1 MSHQKASPLSLTAIA
16 GLALLSAGCSKSNN
30 STIAV
35 GMSSQISGKN
45 YLAFQSSGSDF
56 GPYYAVAG
64 AGVMGGDTVTLTVY
78 FATPLVLDQQVSS
91 DSNSFARIDYMLLR
105 NNAPYAVYSAAN
117 SYGGHACYTITAV
130 DTAKHT
136 IAGSFS
142 GTATISTHVGNLPD
156 SVVITNGAFNI
167 SYQ

>member
-1 MSHQKASPLSLTAIA
+1 MSHKKASTLSLTAIA
-16 GLALLSAGCSKSNN
+16 GLALLAAGCSKSNYD
-30 STIAV
+30 TIAT
-35 GMSSQISGKN
+35 GMSSRISGKN
-45 YLAFQSSGSDF
+45 YQAFQSSGSNF

-78 FATPLVLDQQVSS
+78 LATPLVLNQTVCS

-105 NNAPYAVYSAAN
+105 DNAPYAVYSAAN
-117 SYGGHACYTITAV
+117 GYGGHAFYTITALDQV
-130 DTAKHT
+130 KHT

-142 GTATISTHVGNLPD
+142 GTATISTNVGKLPD